1 MIKVILVSQPSID
14 AEELIAF
21 GAHSCY
27 QGEAPK
33 LGAKM
38 DIKNRLFDVGH
49 HTTFQHG
56 NCTFFIEGIAVGDVT
71 LGLHLANVFYNSS
84 QRSGRFCSA
93 MFKNPDFDAMAE
105 YINSYYRV
113 DPFDFDE
120 LMDYLR
126 FSYGLYNCHL
136 TDAEALAKQFLKD
149 ERPCASDDYIEQNA
163 SKIAQEQMRVFI
175 PVIFPTALTYT
186 VDLSALAA
194 LYHIAWS
201 PPLKDLTQKMADLVL
216 KDSPQLQFVF
226 YRSDKASDELPV
238 VREMLSPVCG
248 ISAKPHAAV
257 IAFGNPNCFRIPVR
271 SDMWPIDLL
280 PFDPGFMD
288 NNTEELKTDIEI
300 SLATMG
306 QDQRHRTVRRG
317 QPAFTGN
324 FYLPPIPKAL
334 FLGDKAIALMERWRI
349 SIFENPDIPLNLAC
363 SLAPY
368 GAMVRYRK
376 SASYNAL
383 AHEFSKR
390 LCWSAQEEIYHASM
404 QVAQQIIQKFGSD
417 CPLLEVM
424 KPPCAMSGTCAEGKR
439 YCGRDIREASKNH
452 LEERRV

>member
-1 MIKVILVSQPSID
+1 MIKVSLISKPSID
-14 AEELIAF
+14 TEELIAF

-38 DIKNRLFDVGH
+38 DIKNRLFDVSH

-56 NCTFFIEGIAVGDVT
+56 HYTFFIEGIAVGDVT

-93 MFKNPDFDAMAE
+93 MFKNPDFDEMIQ
-105 YINSYYRV
+105 YINEYYSLDSFV
-113 DPFDFDE
+113 LDDVVE
-120 LMDYLR
+120 YLH
-126 FSYGLYNCHL
+126 FGYDVYNRHL
-136 TDAEALAKQFLKD
+136 ADAEALAKQFLKG
-149 ERPCASDDYIEQNA
+149 ERPYASEEYIKQNA

-175 PVIFPTALTYT
+175 PVIFPTAVTYT
-186 VDLSALAA
+186 INLSALAA
-194 LYHIAWS
+194 LYYVAWS
-201 PPLKDLTQKMADLVL
+201 SPLKDLTQQMVNLVL
-216 KDSPQLQFVF
+216 KDNPQLQCIFL
-226 YRSDKASDELPV
+226 RSEKANDELPV
-238 VREMLSPVCG
+238 AREMLLLVCG
-248 ISAKPHAAV
+248 IFTKPHAAV
-257 IAFGNPNCFRIPVR
+257 IAFGNPDKFVIPSR
-271 SDMWPIDLL
+271 QDMLPIDLL
-280 PFDPGFMD
+280 PFNPAFMD

-306 QDQRHRTVRRG
+306 QDQRHRTVRRS
-317 QPAFTGN
+317 QPIFTGN
-324 FYLPPIPKAL
+324 FYLPPILKAL
-334 FLGDKAIALMERWRI
+334 SLREKAIVLMERWRR

-368 GAMVRYRK
+368 GAMVMYRK

-404 QVAQQIIQKFGSD
+404 QVAQQIIRKFGSD

-424 KPPCAMSGTCAEGKR
+424 KPPCVMNGVCGEGKR

>member
-1 MIKVILVSQPSID
+1 MIKVSLIKPGADCEDV
-14 AEELIAF
+14 IAF
-21 GAHSCY
+21 GAHTCY
-27 QGEAPK
+27 QGETPR
-33 LGAKM
+33 LGEQIN
-38 DIKNRLFDVGH
+38 IKTRLFDVGH
-49 HTTFQHG
+49 HTTLQHSHF
-56 NCTFFIEGIAVGDVT
+56 NFYIEGIAVGDVT

-93 MFKNPDFDAMAE
+93 MFKNPDFDAMAN
-105 YINSYYRV
+105 YLNSYYPS
-113 DPFDFDE
+113 DPFDFDD

-126 FSYGLYNCHL
+126 FGYGLYNCHL
-136 TDAEALAKQFLKD
+136 TDAEVLVKKFLKG

-175 PVIFPTALTYT
+175 PVIFPTAVTYT
-186 VDLSALAA
+186 INLSALAA
-194 LYHIAWS
+194 LYYIAWS
-201 PPLKDLTQKMADLVL
+201 SPLKDLTQQMVNLVL
-216 KDSPQLQFVF
+216 KDNPQLQCIF
-226 YRSDKASDELPV
+226 YRSEKANDELPV
-238 VREMLSPVCG
+238 VRKMLSSVCG
-248 ISAKPHAAV
+248 ISTKPHAAV
-257 IAFGNPNCFRIPVR
+257 VAFGKPDKFVIPSR
-271 SDMWPIDLL
+271 QDMLPIDLL
-280 PFDPGFMD
+280 PFNPTFMD

-324 FYLPPIPKAL
+324 FYLPPILKAMS
-334 FLGDKAIALMERWRI
+334 LGGESLALMNRWRR
-349 SIFENPDIPLNLAC
+349 SIFENPNIPLSLAC

-368 GAMVRYRK
+368 GAMVMYRK

-404 QVAQQIIQKFGSD
+404 RVVQQIILKFGSD

-424 KPPCAMSGTCAEGKR
+424 KPPCVMNGVCGEGKR
-439 YCGRDIREASKNH
+439 FCGRDIREASKNH

>member
-1 MIKVILVSQPSID
+1 MIKVSLISKPNIE

-38 DIKNRLFDVGH
+38 DIKNRLFNVNH
-49 HTTFQHG
+49 HTPFQHG
-56 NCTFFIEGIAVGDVT
+56 HYTFFIEGIAVGDVT
-71 LGLHLANVFYNSS
+71 LGLHLANVFYNSG

-93 MFKNPDFDAMAE
+93 MFKNPNFDEMAN
-105 YINSYYRV
+105 YINSYYQLN
-113 DPFDFDE
+113 PFIFSDV
-120 LMDYLR
+120 MGYLR
-126 FSYGLYNCHL
+126 FGYDVYNSHL
-136 TDAEALAKQFLKD
+136 ADAESLAKKFLEC
-149 ERPCASDDYIEQNA
+149 ERPYASEGYMQQNVP
-163 SKIAQEQMRVFI
+163 KMAQEQMRVFI
-175 PVIFPTALTYT
+175 PVIFPTALTYS
-186 VDLSALAA
+186 VNLSALVA

-216 KDSPQLQFVF
+216 KDSPQLQFIF
-226 YRSDKASDELPV
+226 YRSDKTSDELPV

-248 ISAKPHAAV
+248 TSIKPHTYV
-257 IAFGNPNCFRIPVR
+257 ISFGNPNDFLVPAR

-306 QDQRHRTVRRG
+306 QDQRHRTVRRS
-317 QPAFTGN
+317 QPIFTGN
-324 FYLPPIPKAL
+324 FYLPPIPKTLLLDERAL
-334 FLGDKAIALMERWRI
+334 ILMWRWRRN
-349 SIFENPDIPLNLAC
+349 IFENPDVPLSLAC

-368 GAMVRYRK
+368 GAMVKYRK

-404 QVAQQIIQKFGSD
+404 QVAQRITQKFGSD
-417 CPLLEVM
+417 CPLLQVM
-424 KPPCAMSGTCAEGKR
+424 KPPCVMNGVCGEGKR
-439 YCGRDIREASKNH
+439 FCGRDIREASKNP
-452 LEERRV
+452 LGERKV

>member
-1 MIKVILVSQPSID
+1 MIKVCLIKPGADCEDV
-14 AEELIAF
+14 IAF
-21 GAHSCY
+21 GAHTCY
-27 QGEAPK
+27 QGETPK
-33 LGAKM
+33 LGEKIN
-38 DIKNRLFDVGH
+38 IKTRLFDVGH
-49 HTTFQHG
+49 HTTLQHSHF
-56 NCTFFIEGIAVGDVT
+56 NFYIEGIAVGDVT

-93 MFKNPDFDAMAE
+93 MFKNPDFDAMVN
-105 YINSYYRV
+105 YLNSYYPS
-113 DPFDFDE
+113 DPFDFDD

-126 FSYGLYNCHL
+126 FGYGLYNCHL
-136 TDAEALAKQFLKD
+136 ADAEVLVKKFLKG
-149 ERPCASDDYIEQNA
+149 ERPYASDEYIEQNA

-175 PVIFPTALTYT
+175 PVIFPTAVTYT
-186 VDLSALAA
+186 INLSALAA
-194 LYHIAWS
+194 LYYVAWS
-201 PPLKDLTQKMADLVL
+201 SPLKDLTQQMANLVL
-216 KDSPQLQFVF
+216 KDNPQLQDIFHRPEKVN
-226 YRSDKASDELPV
+226 DELPV
-238 VREMLSPVCG
+238 VRKMLSPVCG
-248 ISAKPHAAV
+248 ISTKPHAAV
-257 IAFGNPNCFRIPVR
+257 VAFGKPNKFVIPSR
-271 SDMWPIDLL
+271 QDLLPIDLL
-280 PFDPGFMD
+280 PFDPTFMD

-324 FYLPPIPKAL
+324 FYLPPILKAL
-334 FLGDKAIALMERWRI
+334 ALGEKSLALMERWRR

-368 GAMVRYRK
+368 GAMVMYRK

-404 QVAQQIIQKFGSD
+404 WVAQQIIRKFGSD

-424 KPPCAMSGTCAEGKR
+424 KPPCVMNGVCGEGKR
-439 YCGRDIREASKNH
+439 FCGRDIREASKNH

>member
-1 MIKVILVSQPSID
+1 MIRVELIKPSVG

-21 GAHSCY
+21 GAQSCY

-33 LGAKM
+33 LGVKM

-56 NCTFFIEGIAVGDVT
+56 HYNFFVEGIAVGDVT
-71 LGLHLANVFYNSS
+71 LGLHLVNVFYNSG

-93 MFKNPDFDAMAE
+93 MFKNPNFGEMAQ
-105 YINSYYRV
+105 YINAYYSLN
-113 DPFDFDE
+113 PFVLGE
-120 LMDYLR
+120 VIGYLR
-126 FSYGLYNCHL
+126 LGYDFYNRHL
-136 TDAEALAKQFLKD
+136 ADAEAWAKKFLKC
-149 ERPCASDDYIEQNA
+149 ERPYASEGYIEENA
-163 SKIAQEQMRVFI
+163 PKMAQEQMRVFI

-186 VDLSALAA
+186 VNLSALAA
-194 LYHIAWS
+194 LYHVAWS

-216 KDSPQLQFVF
+216 KDNPQLQFIF
-226 YRSDKASDELPV
+226 YRSDKVGKDVPI

-248 ISAKPHAAV
+248 VSIKPHVDV
-257 IAFGNPNCFRIPVR
+257 ISLGNPNCFRIPAR

-280 PFDPGFMD
+280 PFNPEFMD
-288 NNTEELKTDIEI
+288 NNVEELKTDIEI

-306 QDQRHRTVRRG
+306 QDQRHRTVRRS
-317 QPAFTGN
+317 QPVFTGN
-324 FYLPPIPKAL
+324 FYLPPIPKTLLLGEQAL
-334 FLGDKAIALMERWRI
+334 ILMQRWRRG
-349 SIFENPDIPLNLAC
+349 IFKNPDIPLSLAC

-404 QVAQQIIQKFGSD
+404 QVAQRITQKFGSD
-417 CPLLEVM
+417 CPLLQVM
-424 KPPCAMSGTCAEGKR
+424 KPPCAMNGACAEGKR

-452 LEERRV
+452 LQERRI